1 MMGGREFKSYSNFFA
16 ARKKTW
22 WTKETTDFLDTE
34 VSRAK
39 DKFQPH
45 SLLRQEEPTGWRS
58 NQWLQSFERAPE
70 RLPWTHNW
78 TRPGYHQLLP
88 DIPKDYQLLF
98 IVPSPLYCKFY
109 KTGTVWSSS
118 PCITGTQH
126 VIMSSKV
133 DATGMSLVGLWL
145 RFCTSSARGV
155 GLMPGWGT
163 KVPLAMLCSQ
173 NFFFN

>member
-1 MMGGREFKSYSNFFA
+1 MVWEGTWLQTDQSKCKGKNRGNHRNSLEAISVAERFRKQYLNEGRKGIQVLFQFLCC
-16 ARKKTW
+16 KKEDLVDQGNHRLLRHW
-22 WTKETTDFLDTE
+22 SLQ
-34 VSRAK
+34 SK

-45 SLLRQEEPTGWRS
+45 SLLRQEKPTGWHS

-88 DIPKDYQLLF
+88 DLPKDYQLLF

-109 KTGTVWSSS
+109 KTDTVWSSS

-126 VIMSSKV
+126 ESWCITEV
-133 DATGMSLVGLWL
+133 
-145 RFCTSSARGV
+145 
-155 GLMPGWGT
+155 
-163 KVPLAMLCSQ
+163 Q
-173 NFFFN
+173 